1 MLQYFK
7 STLIL
12 LMIFML
18 VGCSQSSSGEA
29 EKSGKELTLL
39 FSFPT
44 NTIDP
49 HLDSNYTMVRAGV
62 GETLVKISEQLEMEP
77 WLAEKWET
85 KDGQNWT
92 FKIRE
97 GITFHNGKK
106 VDAHAVKKSLERAI
120 KDNPAVKAALKIRK
134 MEADGQLLTI
144 QTEEVFPQFPSELV
158 HPNTAIIDV
167 AEKDFDKKPIGTGP
181 FKVSSFEPGVA
192 LKVER
197 FEKYWDGKAKL
208 DKATFAFNED
218 ANARLMALRSGDA
231 DIIFRPPVENLEQLK
246 EEKAKVESVPGL
258 RTHQLIFNMDSP
270 YMKEENVRKAIDALV
285 DRKEMVE
292 RILSGHAVEAK
303 GPFLTDFPF
312 APSYEEKKNG
322 IEVAKQYFTQAGF
335 QVENGKL
342 TKDGKP
348 VRLKMLT
355 YSSRPE
361 LPLIAQI
368 LQSKAKE
375 LGIEITIQQVENIDE
390 YLAANDDWDFATYSS
405 LTAPRGDAAYFLN
418 AAYMPNGALNYAN
431 MNHSK
436 LTAIIHQLNQTV
448 EANERNKLSKEAL
461 KIIDKEMLH
470 SFIVHP
476 NIIVAY
482 RDGVKNWVT
491 SKSEYYML
499 TKDLDVVKIK

>member
-1 MLQYFK
+1 
-7 STLIL
+7 
-12 LMIFML
+12 MIFML
-18 VGCSQSSSGEA
+18 VGCSLSSSGEG

-39 FSFPT
+39 FNFPT

-62 GETLVKISEQLEMEP
+62 GEMLVKISEQLELQP
-77 WLAEKWET
+77 WLAEEWES

-106 VDAHAVKKSLERAI
+106 VDAQSVKESLERAI
-120 KDNPAVKAALKIRK
+120 KDSPAVKAALKIQK
-134 MEADGQLLTI
+134 IEADGQLLTI
-144 QTEEVFPQFPSELV
+144 VTEEVFPQFPSELV
-158 HPNTAIIDV
+158 HPNTAIIDI
-167 AEKDFDKKPIGTGP
+167 AEKDFDQKPIGTGP

-208 DKATFAFNED
+208 DKATFSFNED
-218 ANARLMALRSGDA
+218 ANARLMALQSGDA
-231 DIIFRPPVENLEQLK
+231 DIIFRPPVESLEQLK
-246 EEKAKVESVPGL
+246 NEKVKVESVPGL

-270 YMKEENVRKAIDALV
+270 YTNDENVRKAIDALV
-285 DRKEMVE
+285 DRKEIVE
-292 RILSGHAVEAK
+292 HILNGHAVESK

-312 APSYEEKKNG
+312 APSYDEKKRG
-322 IEVAKQYFTQAGF
+322 IEMARQYFTQAGF
-335 QVENGKL
+335 QTENGKL
-342 TKDGKP
+342 TKDGKT
-348 VRLKMLT
+348 VQLKVLT

-375 LGIEITIQQVENIDE
+375 LGTEITIQQVENIDE
-390 YLAANDDWDFATYSS
+390 YLADNDDWDFATYSS

-418 AAYMPNGALNYAN
+418 ATYMPNGALNYAN
-431 MNHSK
+431 MNHIE
-436 LTAIIHQLNQTV
+436 LITIINQLNQTV
-448 EANERNKLSKEAL
+448 DVNERNKLAQEAL
-461 KIIDKEMLH
+461 KIIDNEMLH

-499 TKDLDVVKIK
+499 TKDLDVDQ

>member
-7 STLIL
+7 SALIL

-18 VGCSQSSSGEA
+18 VGCSLSSSGEA

-77 WLAEKWET
+77 WLAEEWES
-85 KDGQNWT
+85 KDGQHWT

-106 VDAHAVKKSLERAI
+106 VDAQAVKDSLERAI
-120 KDNPAVKAALKIRK
+120 KASPAVKAALKIRN

-158 HPNTAIIDV
+158 HPYTAIIDV
-167 AEKDFDKKPIGTGP
+167 TEKDFDKKPIGTGP

-192 LKVER
+192 LRVER
-197 FEKYWDGKAKL
+197 FEKYWDGKVKL

-218 ANARLMALRSGDA
+218 ANARLMALQSGDA

-246 EEKAKVESVPGL
+246 EEKVKVESVPGL
-258 RTHQLIFNMDSP
+258 RTHQLSFNMDSP
-270 YMKEENVRKAIDALV
+270 YMKDENVRKAIDALI
-285 DRKEMVE
+285 DRKEIVE
-292 RILSGHAVEAK
+292 HILNGHAVEAK

-312 APSYEEKKNG
+312 TLSYEEKKSG
-322 IEVAKQYFTQAGF
+322 VEVAKQYFTQAGF

-342 TKDGKP
+342 IKDGKP
-348 VRLKMLT
+348 VKFKVLT

-361 LPLIAQI
+361 LPLIVQI

-375 LGIEITIQQVENIDE
+375 LGIEMTIQQVENIDE

-418 AAYMPNGALNYAN
+418 ATYMPNGALNYAN
-431 MNHSK
+431 MNHPE
-436 LTAIIHQLNQTV
+436 LIAIIHQLNQTV
-448 EANERNKLSKEAL
+448 EVNERNKLAKEAL

-476 NIIVAY
+476 NIIVVY
-482 RDGVKNWVT
+482 RDEVKNWVT

-499 TKDLDVVKIK
+499 TKDLDVDK

>member
-1 MLQYFK
+1 MYQYFK
-7 STLIL
+7 SALIL
-12 LMIFML
+12 VMIFMI
-18 VGCSQSSSGEA
+18 VGCSHSSSGEA
-29 EKSGKELTLL
+29 EKNAKDLTLL
-39 FSFPT
+39 FNFPT

-49 HLDSNYTMVRAGV
+49 HLDSNYTMVRSGV
-62 GETLVKISEQLEMEP
+62 GETLVKISEDLKIEP
-77 WLAEKWET
+77 WLAEEWES

-97 GITFHNGKK
+97 GVTFHNGKK
-106 VDAHAVKKSLERAI
+106 VDAQAVKASLERAI
-120 KDNPAVKAALKIRK
+120 KDSPSVKAALKISK

-144 QTEEVFPQFPSELV
+144 QTDEVFPQFPSELV
-158 HPNTAIIDV
+158 HPNTTIVDV
-167 AEKDFDKKPIGTGP
+167 TEKDFDKKPIGTGP
-181 FKVSSFEPGVA
+181 FKITSFEPGVA

-218 ANARLMALRSGDA
+218 ANARLMALQSGDA

-246 EEKAKVESVPGL
+246 EDKVKVESVPGL
-258 RTHQLIFNMDSP
+258 RTHQLLFNMDSP
-270 YMKEENVRKAIDALV
+270 YMKDENVRKAIDALV
-285 DRKEMVE
+285 DHKEIVE
-292 RILSGHAVEAK
+292 HILNGHAVEAK

-312 APSYEEKKNG
+312 TPSYEEKKRG
-322 IEVAKQYFTQAGF
+322 IEVARQYFTQAGF
-335 QVENGKL
+335 QVESGKL
-342 TKDGKP
+342 MKDGKT
-348 VRLKMLT
+348 VQLKVLT

-361 LPLIAQI
+361 LPLTVQI

-375 LGIEITIQQVENIDE
+375 LGIEMTIQQVENIDE

-418 AAYMPNGALNYAN
+418 ATYMPNGALNYAN
-431 MNHSK
+431 VNHPE

-448 EANERNKLSKEAL
+448 EVNERNKLATEAI

-470 SFIVHP
+470 SFVVHP

-499 TKDLDVVKIK
+499 TKDLDVDQ

>member
-1 MLQYFK
+1 MLG
-7 STLIL
+7 
-12 LMIFML
+12 
-18 VGCSQSSSGEA
+18 GCSHSSSGEA
-29 EKSGKELTLL
+29 EKNGKELTLL

-62 GETLVKISEQLEMEP
+62 GETLVKISEQLEIEP
-77 WLAEKWET
+77 WLAEKWES

-92 FKIRE
+92 FKIRD

-106 VDAHAVKKSLERAI
+106 VDAQAVKESLERAI
-120 KDNPAVKAALKIRK
+120 NESPAVKAALKIHK
-134 MEADGQLLTI
+134 MEANGQLLTI
-144 QTEEVFPQFPSELV
+144 QTDKVFPQFPSELV
-158 HPNTAIIDV
+158 HPNTTIVDV
-167 AEKDFDKKPIGTGP
+167 TEKDFDKKPIGTGP
-181 FKVSSFEPGVA
+181 FKITSFEPGVA

-218 ANARLMALRSGDA
+218 ANARLMALQSGDA

-246 EEKAKVESVPGL
+246 EEKVKVESVPGL
-258 RTHQLIFNMDSP
+258 RTHKLLFNMDSP
-270 YMKEENVRKAIDALV
+270 YMKDENVRKAIDALV
-285 DRKEMVE
+285 DRKEIVE
-292 RILSGHAVEAK
+292 HILNGHAVEAK

-312 APSYEEKKNG
+312 TPSYEEKKRG
-322 IEVAKQYFTQAGF
+322 IEVARQYFTQAGF
-335 QVENGKL
+335 QVESGKL
-342 TKDGKP
+342 MKDGKTIQ
-348 VRLKMLT
+348 LKVLT

-361 LPLIAQI
+361 LPLTVQI

-375 LGIEITIQQVENIDE
+375 LGIEMTIQQVENIDE

-418 AAYMPNGALNYAN
+418 ATYMPNGALNYAN
-431 MNHSK
+431 VNHPE

-448 EANERNKLSKEAL
+448 EVNVRNKLATEAI

-470 SFIVHP
+470 SFVVHP

-499 TKDLDVVKIK
+499 TKDLDVDQ